1 MFNPKSTDRHSFPWW
16 YNWVKWVLPIALA
29 LSASAWV
36 GLTLTASIPAYGML
50 KWAPV
55 LFSSLEGFS
64 ALAALTFAMGAIAS
78 MVGIA
83 TTIFTRAGLSNVS
96 ENVARINMERNFALQ
111 EKYAEVVKQLEEVR
125 KAAKHDHEEA
135 DIALEAAGQRN
146 EALVNQFAEAAKQP
160 SPAANDEEVPAAK
173 PAARKKRS
181 S

>member
-29 LSASAWV
+29 LSASAWL
-36 GLTLTASIPAYGML
+36 GLTLTATIPAYGML

-55 LFSSLEGFS
+55 FFSSLEGFS

-83 TTIFTRAGLSNVS
+83 TTIFTRAALSNVS
-96 ENVARINMERNFALQ
+96 ENVARLNIERNFALQ
-111 EKYAEVVKQLEEVR
+111 EKYDEVVKQLDEVR

-146 EALVNQFAEAAKQP
+146 EALVNQFAAAKQP
-160 SPAANDEEVPAAK
+160 LPAANDEEAPTPKA
-173 PAARKKRS
+173 AARKKNRVN
-181 S
+181 